1 MTSFTLH
8 VPNSITKW
16 KTKFSCQVIR
26 NKLRVQGRNK
36 QTLRA
41 DSRGSCSPVAHFL
54 SSSPA
59 FCARTAALLH
69 WISRGRC
76 TRQRTL
82 EHTVMFKYTY
92 THMFRYTF
100 THVQVGIHT
109 HVQVYIH
116 TFGYMYIH
124 VQASTHVQVHTH
136 MHAGTLS
143 CASLMGTGSCYV
155 GPEFTVL
162 GPQSLPCWDTGVH
175 HDTQSHSISRPR

>member
-1 MTSFTLH
+1 MGWHPAFLPLQSFHQLNFNWWWHDLWKTRCLHTQPCCSPGISINYNAEFSMTSFTLH
-8 VPNSITKW
+8 VPNPITKW

-41 DSRGSCSPVAHFL
+41 DSRGSCSPVAHVL

-100 THVQVGIHT
+100 THDQVGIHT
-109 HVQVYIH
+109 
-116 TFGYMYIH
+116 
-124 VQASTHVQVHTH
+124 
-136 MHAGTLS
+136 
-143 CASLMGTGSCYV
+143 
-155 GPEFTVL
+155 
-162 GPQSLPCWDTGVH
+162 
-175 HDTQSHSISRPR
+175 SR